1 MSDIINIVIHP
12 GYCSKQDNYNKEI
25 YFEQL
30 DKGLVNIFL
39 HPTLSKRQMEFLLNK
54 EFSITKNYALKC
66 LNINNAII
74 NSMDRDYINN
84 EGKYIRH
91 PYVGNIL
98 RQFMFSVTR
107 RVKKNKNIKNKKFSK
122 YFKKILN
129 KKQKNLVKY
138 LILLSTKGYPFFVNH
153 LTGKEYD
160 NFRTLLKEKYSKNN
174 TVNGREQINFHVDA
188 TLITPNTKNLIKYV
202 KENIEVEDKVFLFGE
217 HFNQCVQNIANV
229 MDEIGL
235 EYKILKSLTSY
246 NNSPDLE
253 KCSNPDEHFFVL
265 EK

>member
-1 MSDIINIVIHP
+1 MSDIINIVMHP
-12 GYCSKQDNYNKEI
+12 GYCVSQDNYNKEI

-54 EFSITKNYALKC
+54 EFNITKKYALNY
-66 LNINNAII
+66 LNINNAIDI
-74 NSMDRDYINN
+74 SMNKEYSNN
-84 EGKYIRH
+84 EGRFIHH
-91 PYVGNIL
+91 PYVGNLL

-107 RVKKNKNIKNKKFSK
+107 RVKKNKKIKNKKFTK

-138 LILLSTKGYPFFVNH
+138 LILISTKGYPLFVNH

-160 NFRTLLKEKYSKNN
+160 DFSTMIKEKYSKNN
-174 TVNGREQINFHVDA
+174 IVDTREQINFHTNG
-188 TLITPNTKNLIKYV
+188 TLITSNIRDLIKYV
-202 KENIEVEDKVFLFGE
+202 KDNKEDEDDVFLFGE
-217 HFNQCVQNIANV
+217 HFNQCVQHIAV
-229 MDEIGL
+229 IMDEIGL
-235 EYKILKSLTSY
+235 EYKILKHLTSY
-246 NNSPDLE
+246 NNSDTK
-253 KCSNPDEHFFVL
+253 KCNKNDHFFVL